1 MQCDSHQ
8 FVKVRSETADVSNAV
23 LERGQGE
30 RHLLSPAC
38 EQRVKFSA
46 VFGSRMKISTYMP
59 IILLTA
65 IITAE

>member
-8 FVKVRSETADVSNAV
+8 FFKVRSETADVSNAV

-38 EQRVKFSA
+38 EQ
-46 VFGSRMKISTYMP
+46 
-59 IILLTA
+59 
-65 IITAE
+65 